1 MLGNINKL
9 GLPCGF
15 SRLSFAL
22 MDLKDNIALSL
33 SLLCPAVGC
42 YRLI

>member
-9 GLPCGF
+9 GVLCGF
-15 SRLSFAL
+15 NRLSFAL
-22 MDLKDNIALSL
+22 MNLKDNIALSL
-33 SLLCPAVGC
+33 SLLCPAVRF